1 MTSIT
6 VAIPFYINSSFVDLK
21 NCIKSINDQY
31 QKPQEIIIVVNGRK
45 ISTKEKNKINYS
57 LKALIENIKLKIFY
71 LEKSSI
77 SKALNLCIS
86 KSNCEWICRMD
97 ADDKMLSNRISSFNN
112 WLSKNKKNNLWI
124 FYSQIITLEDGK
136 LGGIWKTCSPR
147 FLNIQ
152 LSITNP
158 ILHVSVFFKKEIVK
172 QIGCYRDMPKV
183 EDYDL
188 WLRLY
193 KYANQR
199 KNKEAF
205 IRCNLPLVA
214 YNIDLKDSKESMSFR
229 SINFKTNYQIRNLN
243 LMPFPILTVILCIP
257 INIFCKIKQCF
268 RPISYKVFKV
278 LRFRYK
284 LIKKN

>member
-1 MTSIT
+1 
-6 VAIPFYINSSFVDLK
+6 
-21 NCIKSINDQY
+21 
-31 QKPQEIIIVVNGRK
+31 
-45 ISTKEKNKINYS
+45 
-57 LKALIENIKLKIFY
+57 
-71 LEKSSI
+71 
-77 SKALNLCIS
+77 
-86 KSNCEWICRMD
+86 MD

-112 WLSKNKKNNLWI
+112 WVSKNKKNNLWI

-136 LGGIWKTCSPR
+136 LGGIWKTCRPR

-158 ILHVSVFFKKEIVK
+158 ILHVSVFFKKDIVK
-172 QIGCYRDMPKV
+172 QIGCYRDIPKV

-205 IRCNLPLVA
+205 IRYNLPLVA

-229 SINFKTNYQIRNLN
+229 SINFKTKYQIRNLN

-257 INIFCKIKQCF
+257 INIFCRIKQFF

>member
-6 VAIPFYINSSFVDLK
+6 VAIPLYYKTEWDELR
-21 NCIKSINDQY
+21 NCLISINNQII
-31 QKPQEIIIVVNGRK
+31 KPNEIVITVNGF
-45 ISTKEKNKINYS
+45 EEE
-57 LKALIENIKLKIFY
+57 LIDKKKYQDFVNGIVENIEVKVFY
-71 LEKSSI
+71 LKKASI
-77 SKALNLCIS
+77 SKALNECIA

-112 WLSKNKKNNLWI
+112 WVSKNKKNNLWI

-158 ILHVSVFFKKEIVK
+158 ILHVSVFFKKDIVK
-172 QIGCYRDMPKV
+172 QIGCYRDIPKV

-199 KNKEAF
+199 KNKE
-205 IRCNLPLVA
+205 
-214 YNIDLKDSKESMSFR
+214 DLETESESHSK
-229 SINFKTNYQIRNLN
+229 
-243 LMPFPILTVILCIP
+243 V
-257 INIFCKIKQCF
+257 
-268 RPISYKVFKV
+268 
-278 LRFRYK
+278 
-284 LIKKN
+284 

>member
-6 VAIPFYINSSFVDLK
+6 VAIPLYYKTEWDELR
-21 NCIKSINDQY
+21 NCLISINNQII
-31 QKPQEIIIVVNGRK
+31 KPNEIVITVNGF
-45 ISTKEKNKINYS
+45 EEE
-57 LKALIENIKLKIFY
+57 LIDKKKYQDFVNGIVENIEVKVFY
-71 LEKSSI
+71 LKKASI
-77 SKALNLCIS
+77 SKALNECIA

-112 WLSKNKKNNLWI
+112 WVSKNKKNNLWI

-158 ILHVSVFFKKEIVK
+158 ILHVSVFFKKDIVK
-172 QIGCYRDMPKV
+172 QIGCYRDIPKV

-205 IRCNLPLVA
+205 IRYNLPLVA

-229 SINFKTNYQIRNLN
+229 SINFKTKYQIRNLN

-257 INIFCKIKQCF
+257 INIFCKIKQFF